1 MTAASILSS
10 SPSASAHDDALTLST
25 QDSIDSDGTESALSV
40 PSSSS
45 SALPAAAAAAGPDDP
60 LGPLALLDDVTTLD
74 ADSLSLAVGILRQRQ
89 PVDGSE
95 GDDGVQ
101 LSERLRDFLLV
112 LRRRP
117 GGGMPGALLERVLRV
132 VLLWE
137 TFTKSEELFSRFT

>member
-45 SALPAAAAAAGPDDP
+45 ASALSAAAAAAAGPDDP

-74 ADSLSLAVGILRQRQ
+74 VDSLSLAVGILRQRQ

-117 GGGMPGALLERVLRV
+117 GGGLPG
-132 VLLWE
+132 VLLKGVLWGWCY
-137 TFTKSEELFSRFT
+137 FGRLP